1 MVAKFAVKPD
11 ASEAAMPITCGI
23 AAAGTC
29 ISRAQA
35 AAAPSTPTMPVECQP
50 SNIGPSW
57 SARTIRAATSA
68 PMMKADTISA
78 GVALVVSAT
87 GRIAGIT
94 AAIACARI

>member
-11 ASEAAMPITCGI
+11 ASDAAMPITCGI
-23 AAAGTC
+23 AGAGTF

-57 SARTIRAATSA
+57 SERTKRAATSA
-68 PMMKADTISA
+68 PMMKA
-78 GVALVVSAT
+78 
-87 GRIAGIT
+87 R
-94 AAIACARI
+94 